1 MLDNWLE
8 CQATWQY
15 LGPIFGSKD
24 IMRQMPE
31 EGEKFSTVDQSWR
44 EVMKKTSSNPDCLE
58 AAKDLDRLQK
68 LKEAN
73 RLLESINKGLAS
85 YLEVFNWQTGNY

>member
-1 MLDNWLE
+1 
-8 CQATWQY
+8 
-15 LGPIFGSKD
+15 
-24 IMRQMPE
+24 MRQMPE

-44 EVMKKTSSNPDCLE
+44 EVMKKTSLNPDCLE

-85 YLEVFNWQTGNY
+85 YLEVYKCQTSS